1 MNALKLKERQK
12 GFTILTSTDSG
23 HFQTSHT
30 LCLLLILVEIRK
42 LLKKK
47 FFSSMGLSENNNN
60 LVYTINTYF
69 IAIRMFNAHD
79 GEAKQSMLL
88 HHVSEVGL

>member
-23 HFQTSHT
+23 HFQTSDT

-47 FFSSMGLSENNNN
+47 FFSSMRLSENINN
-60 LVYTINTYF
+60 LVYTVNTYF
-69 IAIRMFNAHD
+69 IAIRVFNAHD
-79 GEAKQSMLL
+79 GEAKQSKLP
-88 HHVSEVGL
+88 HHVSDVGL

>member
-1 MNALKLKERQK
+1 MNAVKLKEGQK

-30 LCLLLILVEIRK
+30 LCLLFILVEIRK

-47 FFSSMGLSENNNN
+47 FFSSMGLSENINN
-60 LVYTINTYF
+60 LVYTVNTYF
-69 IAIRMFNAHD
+69 IAMRVFNAHD
-79 GEAKQSMLL
+79 GEASSLCCHIMFRR
-88 HHVSEVGL
+88 